1 MVDWKMQNQDEKKSQ
16 SRSLSR
22 SAPPCTEH
30 TSALSLLAAVVAKH
44 SNGLL
49 HSGEP
54 DQKSHVGNC
63 VCVWLL
69 HTKCL
74 QEQPP
79 GKLGTNYSDCLIF
92 SWSNLTKRHVQVIF
106 QPLPPVG
113 AGPLTAAIIWWSIVA
128 RTHAAKASGRAAKS
142 SCKTVRV
149 IHVQYIVLF
158 LHDATFII
166 IYIM

>member
-63 VCVWLL
+63 VCVCDFCIPNAC
-69 HTKCL
+69 KNNL
-74 QEQPP
+74 QANWEQ
-79 GKLGTNYSDCLIF
+79 TI
-92 SWSNLTKRHVQVIF
+92 R
-106 QPLPPVG
+106 
-113 AGPLTAAIIWWSIVA
+113 IV
-128 RTHAAKASGRAAKS
+128 
-142 SCKTVRV
+142 
-149 IHVQYIVLF
+149 
-158 LHDATFII
+158 
-166 IYIM
+166 